1 MIFYIEKHIDKSIVN
16 KRNLLITPISNDWN
30 NNLIYRKKTSIYPLQ
45 ENNIITYKSITD
57 KFIYYCILY
66 TNNVYKHV
74 IYTNNNNYNN
84 VYKHVIYIKP

>member
-1 MIFYIEKHIDKSIVN
+1 MVYNKNDVLYRKTLIDKSIVN
-16 KRNLLITPISNDWN
+16 KSNLLITPIPNDWN
-30 NNLIYRKKTSIYPLQ
+30 NNFIDRKKTKVYPLQ

-74 IYTNNNNYNN
+74 
-84 VYKHVIYIKP
+84 